1 VKEIRTQF
9 ARGNWQLCLLLWIL
23 FVPLPSEIWAQTRNP
38 ASAQQQAKELYD
50 QKRWP
55 ELVQVAKSTN
65 HRSADLNFYYGTA
78 LAQLARWQ
86 EAEAA
91 FIDGQRQQPA
101 DKRFP
106 IELAGVAFKQ
116 QRYPQA
122 AKFLC
127 RALKLDPADSYANDF
142 LGTIYF
148 LEGNLDGALKYWNR
162 VGKPVIANITN
173 QPTPRVDGA
182 LLDRALAFS
191 PASELTAGPLR
202 TTNFRIRGVG
212 IFRDYR
218 FNLLA
223 RDDGKFDIVFEN
235 KERNG
240 LGRNWKEALFLT
252 FRSIPFQ
259 TLHFDY
265 FNIGLQ
271 ARNMVFTYRF
281 DAEKRRV
288 LVQFSSPFQNNPK
301 YRYEGILDLRGENWN
316 IQTSFKGPTTLLGSF
331 NMRREA
337 LGFNFASFESGRW
350 QWMAG
355 AEVSHR
361 DFRSII
367 PGPALTPDLLA
378 KGHQLK
384 QLTQL
389 DVSLWHVPEHRL
401 TFDGTLSS
409 QAGRIWSAP
418 GHSFEKLQGALRTHW
433 FPQASGDD
441 WEMHH
446 QLRAGKTFGDLPFD
460 ELFTLGMYRDNE
472 LWMRMY
478 RDNELWM
485 HGHIAT
491 RDGRKGSGP
500 LGRNYFLSNWALDKR
515 VYQRH
520 VVDLK
525 LGPLLDIGKAT
536 DPVAGL
542 GSHKWLWDTGAQAK
556 VRVFGMGVVFSY
568 GKDLRSGNNAF
579 YVSMLREP

>member
-1 VKEIRTQF
+1 MKEIRGQF
-9 ARGNWQLCLLLWIL
+9 ARGNWRSCLLLLIVL
-23 FVPLPSEIWAQTRNP
+23 VSGAHEVWAQTGDTV
-38 ASAQQQAKELYD
+38 SAEQHAKELYD

-55 ELVQVAKSTN
+55 ELVQFARSTN
-65 HRSADLNFYYGTA
+65 QRSANLNFYYGTA

-91 FIDGQRQQPA
+91 FTDGRRQQPS

-122 AKFLC
+122 AKLLR
-127 RALKLDPADSYANDF
+127 RALALDPADAYANDF
-142 LGTIYF
+142 LGTVYF

-162 VGKPVIANITN
+162 VGKPAIANIIN
-173 QPTPRVDGA
+173 QPAPRVDSA

-191 PASELTAGPLR
+191 PASEFAAAQLR
-202 TTNFRIRGVG
+202 TTDFRIKGLG

-218 FNLLA
+218 FNLKA

-240 LGRNWKEALFLT
+240 LGRNWKEALFLV
-252 FRSIPFQ
+252 FRGIPFQ

-265 FNIGLQ
+265 FNIGQQ
-271 ARNMVFTYRF
+271 ARNVVSTYRF

-288 LVQFSSPFQNNPK
+288 LVQFSSPFQSNPK
-301 YRYEGILDLRGENWN
+301 YRYQGILDLRSENWN

-331 NMRREA
+331 NIRREA

-378 KGHQLK
+378 KGYQLK

-389 DVSLWHVPEHRL
+389 DVSLWRVPEHRL
-401 TFDGTLSS
+401 SVDATASS
-409 QAGRIWSAP
+409 QAGRIWSSP
-418 GHSFEKLQGALRTHW
+418 GQSFEKLQGALRTHW
-433 FPQASGDD
+433 FPQASGDN

-460 ELFTLGMYRDNE
+460 ELFTLGMHRDNE
-472 LWMRMY
+472 LWLR
-478 RDNELWM
+478 
-485 HGHIAT
+485 GHVAT
-491 RDGRKGSGP
+491 RDGRKGSAP
-500 LGRNYFLSNWALDKR
+500 LGRNYFLSNWELDKR

-525 LGPLLDIGKAT
+525 LGPFLDIGKAT

-542 GSHKWLWDTGAQAK
+542 GSHKWLWDIGAQAK
-556 VRVFGMGVVFSY
+556 VRVFGIGVVFSY